1 MKRLPILLYCIV
13 LTTAMS
19 TVVSAGEI
27 DDLKTASDVN
37 QFLMKVDPKYAE
49 ELSLDTKEVP
59 KTEFGAN
66 TFHKVDLDG
75 DGKTDLIVEGKYL
88 FAVTASRKI
97 FMIDKGSFDWHKF
110 TLVKT
115 EKNGAENILYVRPI
129 KNERFSFPMS
139 GNDLTLVFKFG
150 GFIEFNPKPDH
161 LKFESITFS
170 TSGCFGSCPIFTLNI
185 RANRRATYQAKQYNP
200 EDGKFSGTIDA
211 ADYNRLEELINY
223 MGLGSLKTE
232 YSVPWTD
239 DQGSTLSI
247 SYDGTTKKISD
258 YGMIGTYGLEN
269 LYDNLSKL
277 RTSQKWAK
285 VK

>member
-1 MKRLPILLYCIV
+1 MKRLLILLYCIV
-13 LTTAMS
+13 LTTAVS

-37 QFLMKVDPKYAE
+37 QFLKKVNPKYADE
-49 ELSLDTKEVP
+49 MSIDTKETP

-75 DGKTDLIVEGKYL
+75 DGKTDLIVESNYL
-88 FAVTASRKI
+88 FVVTDKHDLVMVDRGGFTFYRYTLLKI
-97 FMIDKGSFDWHKF
+97 
-110 TLVKT
+110 
-115 EKNGAENILYVRPI
+115 EKNGNDTVLRIRP
-129 KNERFSFPMS
+129 KKVEDFPAPAS
-139 GNDLTLVFKFG
+139 DKELSLVFKFG
-150 GFIEFNPKPDH
+150 GFVEFNPKPDH
-161 LKFESITFS
+161 MKIESIVFS
-170 TSGCFGSCPIFTLNI
+170 TSGCFGSCPIFTLNL
-185 RANRRATYQAKQYNP
+185 RADRRATYQAKQYNP
-200 EDGKFSGTIDA
+200 VDGKFSGTIDA